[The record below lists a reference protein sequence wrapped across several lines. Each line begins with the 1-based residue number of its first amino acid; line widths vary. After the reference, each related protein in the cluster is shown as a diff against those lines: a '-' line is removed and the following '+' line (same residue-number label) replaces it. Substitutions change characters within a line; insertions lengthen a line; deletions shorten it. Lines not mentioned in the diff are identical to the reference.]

1 MKKFTRIL
9 SLSLVA
15 VFLVLTFV
23 ACGKGPSSNCKT
35 AVEKLKKNNYDAV
48 LAYDRD
54 DYNDDGIE
62 FTVSGRKGDMTK
74 GNYEMVQIL
83 YFKDKKSA
91 DAYWNK
97 NEDDITGVSET
108 MKKALGSDYTY
119 GKDGK
124 MIYAGTVN
132 AVKAAK

>member
-9 SLSLVA
+9 ALTLVA
-15 VFLVLTFV
+15 VFLVMTFV
-23 ACGKGPSSNCKT
+23 ACGKKPSSNCKT
-35 AVEKLKKNNYDAV
+35 AFEKLKKNNYDAA
-48 LAYDRD
+48 LYYDRD

-62 FTVSGRKGDMTK
+62 YTVSGRKGDMTK

-91 DAYWNK
+91 EAYWNK
-97 NEDDITGVSET
+97 NEDDITGVTET
-108 MKKALGSDYTY
+108 MKKALGSDYVS
-119 GKDGK
+119 GRDGK
-124 MIYAGTVN
+124 MIYAGTTN